1 MGCTSISEMPY
12 KNNVNNYKNNNSNSN
27 LNNLNKNI
35 SSISNNNLKIH
46 LKKNKKRNSNN
57 NFNKN
62 KKRNLNNNLNNVR
75 SVYILQRIFD
85 IIPKNKH
92 FGIIRYNKKLQKRLD
107 LSINDYKECS
117 ELFTSIEIE
126 IKTANNIYDSFINIL
141 ELYKDYYH
149 IYFDD
154 NKKEIKR
161 CYLTEEDKVN
171 KIKIKI
177 DYQVKSFKKLFYECY
192 CIESIYFKKFYR
204 NNITDMSD
212 IFYGCSS
219 LKELNLSNFNTNN
232 VTDMSWMFSHCSS
245 LTSLNLSSFYTNK
258 VNNIWNMFFGIN
270 KDCNLIC
277 DDKKILDK
285 FRNKD

>member
-1 MGCTSISEMPY
+1 MGCTSISERPY
-12 KNNVNNYKNNNSNSN
+12 KNNVNNNKNNDSNSN
-27 LNNLNKNI
+27 LNNLNENI

-46 LKKNKKRNSNN
+46 LK
-57 NFNKN
+57 KN

-126 IKTANNIYDSFINIL
+126 IKIANNIYGKFINIS
-141 ELYKDYYH
+141 ESDKKYYH

-154 NKKEIKR
+154 KKEEIKR
-161 CYLTEEDKVN
+161 NTLYGNDKVN

-177 DYQVKSFKKLFYECY
+177 DYQVKSFKELFYECE
-192 CIESIYFKKFYR
+192 CVESIYFKKFYR
-204 NNITDMSD
+204 NNIIDMS
-212 IFYGCSS
+212 Y
-219 LKELNLSNFNTNN
+219 
-232 VTDMSWMFSHCSS
+232 MFSGLH
-245 LTSLNLSSFYTNK
+245 Y
-258 VNNIWNMFFGIN
+258 
-270 KDCNLIC
+270 
-277 DDKKILDK
+277 
-285 FRNKD
+285 